1 MTASYKRVQVII
13 NPAAG
18 QDEPIL
24 NTLNDV
30 FRQYEV
36 EWDAKITHGPGEATR
51 FVQQAVADG
60 VDLVAGYGGD
70 GTQMEI
76 ASGVLGSNTPMAIL
90 PGGTGNAMAF
100 ELEVPRNL
108 RQAVEL
114 ICTSSNRRA
123 VDLAKIGDRY
133 FMLRLYTGPQKEYLA
148 SREEKDRYGL
158 LAYPAASL
166 RVLKHLTVAQYKL
179 TIDGQEIDDEGMMCF
194 IFNAE
199 SMGGIE
205 VPKSVDISVS
215 DGLLDIFMAN
225 NDRESRRAIANYVL
239 TSGKNQTNIHHWQ
252 AKEITIE
259 ADPPQ
264 PVWIDGEPFGQ
275 TPLTATVVP
284 QAIQVVVP

>member
-1 MTASYKRVQVII
+1 MKVSYKRVQVVV

-30 FRQYEV
+30 FNRHKVDWEISV
-36 EWDAKITHGPGEATR
+36 TRGPGDATR
-51 FVQQAVADG
+51 MAQQAVADG

-76 ASGVLGSNTPMAIL
+76 ASGVMGSDTPMAIL

-100 ELEVPRNL
+100 ELKVPRNL
-108 RQAVEL
+108 RQALEL
-114 ICTSSNRRA
+114 ICQSDNRQA
-123 VDLAKIGDRY
+123 VDLAKIGERY
-133 FMLRLYTGPQKEYLA
+133 FMLRTYTGPKEEDIA

-166 RVLKHLTVAQYKL
+166 RVLSNLTAAQYKL
-179 TIDGQEIDDEGMMCF
+179 TIDGETINDEGLMCF
-194 IFNAE
+194 IFNAG
-199 SMGGIE
+199 SMGGVD
-205 VPKSVDISVS
+205 VPKSVEVSVS
-215 DGLLDIFMAN
+215 DGLLDVFMAN
-225 NDRESRRAIANYVL
+225 NDLQSQLAIASYVL
-239 TSGKNQTNIHHWQ
+239 STGQANTNIHHWQ
-252 AKEITIE
+252 GKEITVE

-275 TPLTATVVP
+275 TPFTATVLP